1 MALFH
6 KPLTFLENTDLLISN
21 VVNYSRMSRLTSPWS
36 YGKDIYT
43 VDVSCLKKNVEGV
56 GDLLYGDKK
65 KTKTNRLNFV
75 RRCDMEMREM
85 NI

>member
-1 MALFH
+1 LALFH

-56 GDLLYGDKK
+56 GDLLYGDEKENK
-65 KTKTNRLNFV
+65 NKQIKL
-75 RRCDMEMREM
+75 C
-85 NI
+85 

>member
-1 MALFH
+1 
-6 KPLTFLENTDLLISN
+6 
-21 VVNYSRMSRLTSPWS
+21 
-36 YGKDIYT
+36 
-43 VDVSCLKKNVEGV
+43 LKKNVEGV

>member
-43 VDVSCLKKNVEGV
+43 VDVSCLKKNMEGV
-56 GDLLYGDKK
+56 GDLLYGDENKNK
-65 KTKTNRLNFV
+65 QIKL
-75 RRCDMEMREM
+75 C
-85 NI
+85 